1 MTGHHVSV
9 LSPFP
14 LSDALT
20 RIFLLYNLYLYC
32 AYMLFL
38 SDSSSR
44 VTAVDALCQL
54 PQMSLVLVFNVPS
67 LARLIQ
73 YPILL
78 FETDH
83 MQATAS

>member
-1 MTGHHVSV
+1 
-9 LSPFP
+9 
-14 LSDALT
+14 
-20 RIFLLYNLYLYC
+20 
-32 AYMLFL
+32 MLFL